1 MSETPTATVFGA
13 GDLQSLV
20 SQLNVWT
27 PQIELTLQE
36 LRGAQLVMSGQM
48 QRLIESAEME
58 LMKVIVSFRAELDTR
73 AAEKAQSDELLK
85 QDIQRLMMQVH
96 QKFVEV
102 DAAVATI
109 SSTQT
114 ASGQTASQP
123 APRVVPQFV
132 PQTAPSATA
141 QPGQSPWDA
150 GTQQPRDSSQETEMS
165 RRYSVDPKRWTDHK
179 KLDWDVEPEGF
190 VAWHDRAL
198 GYLAAER
205 PDIRKLLIWAESQN
219 PTIGEAEE
227 KKGVASVGVHGDI
240 CHISYVM
247 FESLKM
253 IMSDSLLSRARTCED
268 GRGLELWRKLHAEW
282 RGSAR
287 QVIAAKAREFQ
298 DLQRCQSMQQLWEA
312 LPSWEQLGSEVLMGG
327 YVVPERVKARAP
339 DKLVPQEQLSVIV
352 SRPELADYN
361 AKLLW
366 VKAQMEHA
374 RGATQAQ
381 QVSATAAPKWDRDGD
396 VSMGTVLHDAS
407 CRSANAQESSLLW
420 HLQGECAKLAAG
432 GDWDGVNVVN
442 SAIMALARGTGEGR
456 L

>member
-1 MSETPTATVFGA
+1 MSETPAATVFGA
-13 GDLQSLV
+13 GNLQSLV

-36 LRGAQLVMSGQM
+36 LRGAQLVISGQM

-85 QDIQRLMMQVH
+85 QDIQRLMMQVY

-123 APRVVPQFV
+123 APPVVPQFV
-132 PQTAPSATA
+132 PQAAPSATA

-150 GTQQPRDSSQETEMS
+150 GTPQPRDSSQETEMS

-179 KLDWDVEPEGF
+179 KLDLDVKPEGF

-219 PTIGEAEE
+219 PTIGADEE
-227 KKGVASVGVHGDI
+227 NKGTASVGVHGDI
-240 CHISYVM
+240 CHISYVI

-253 IMSDSLLSRARTCED
+253 IMSDSLLSRARGCEN
-268 GRGLELWRKLHAEW
+268 GRGLELWRKLHAEC
-282 RGSAR
+282 RGSAP
-287 QVIAAKAREFQ
+287 QVIAAKAWKFQ
-298 DLQRCQSMQQLWEA
+298 D
-312 LPSWEQLGSEVLMGG
+312 P
-327 YVVPERVKARAP
+327 
-339 DKLVPQEQLSVIV
+339 
-352 SRPELADYN
+352 
-361 AKLLW
+361 
-366 VKAQMEHA
+366 
-374 RGATQAQ
+374 
-381 QVSATAAPKWDRDGD
+381 
-396 VSMGTVLHDAS
+396 
-407 CRSANAQESSLLW
+407 
-420 HLQGECAKLAAG
+420 
-432 GDWDGVNVVN
+432 
-442 SAIMALARGTGEGR
+442 
-456 L
+456 